1 MRNKT
6 IKLLTAV
13 FAVAVAALIGVM
25 SAYVI
30 ATENYRTRLASKVG
44 SPESGTIG
52 EAELGKLET
61 IVKLIKTYSYYEID
75 EEDLYKSL
83 IEGFVW
89 VKADKYA
96 YYYTDEEY
104 QQMTAENQGDMEGI
118 GVTVTYDETS
128 GLIKIV
134 SIFTDSPAKEAG
146 LAVGD
151 LIAEVMTEDGMKKV
165 DEIGYELA
173 LTALRGKAG
182 TKAEFGVKRSGVEDI
197 IRFDIERRHVSTR
210 SVEWRVYDGNI
221 GGEKVGVVRIT
232 GFDLTTPPQFRE
244 AMDDLISKNCTYF
257 VFDVRN
263 NPGGDLQSIKA
274 VLSLM
279 LQRGDVVI
287 RVRDRAGN
295 ETSDKVDV
303 MNFSGSNEAYSTCNI
318 RSEDIGKYREAV
330 FGKSVVLANENT
342 ASAGELFTS
351 AMKDYGIAKVVG
363 VQTYGK
369 GSMQSILPLAYYGYE
384 GALKLTTRMYFPPL
398 SEGYNGIGI
407 IPDLEVPLAEELK
420 SRSYLEYTD
429 AEDNQL
435 GAAVGL
441 LGGAE

>member
-1 MRNKT
+1 MRNKS
-6 IKLLTAV
+6 IKLLTAI
-13 FAVAVAALIGVM
+13 FAVVVAALIGFM

-30 ATENYRTRLASKVG
+30 TTENYRTRLLSKVG
-44 SPESGTIG
+44 GL
-52 EAELGKLET
+52 EAGSLSEKELGKLET

-75 EEDLYKSL
+75 EEDLYKSM

-89 VKADKYA
+89 VKEDKYA
-96 YYYTDEEY
+96 YYYTAEEY
-104 QQMTAENQGDMEGI
+104 QEMTAENQGDMEGI
-118 GVTVTYDETS
+118 GVTVTYDETT
-128 GLIKIV
+128 GYIKIV

-151 LIAEVMTEDGMKKV
+151 LIAEVMTTDGMKKV

-182 TKAEFGVKRSGVEDI
+182 TKAEFSVKRAGVEDLI
-197 IRFDIERRHVSTR
+197 HFDIERRHVSTR

-221 GGEKVGVVRIT
+221 KGEKVGVVRIT

-244 AMDDLISKNCTYF
+244 AMDDLIAKGCSYY
-257 VFDVRN
+257 VFDLRN

-279 LQRGDVVI
+279 LERGDVVI

-295 ETSDKVDV
+295 EASEHVEV
-303 MNFSGSNEAYSTCNI
+303 MNFSGSSEAYATCNI
-318 RSEDIGKYREAV
+318 LPEDIGKYRSAV
-330 FGKSVVLANENT
+330 FGKSAVLANENT
-342 ASAGELFTS
+342 ASAGELFTC

-363 VQTYGK
+363 TKTYGK
-369 GSMQSILPLAYYGYE
+369 GSMQSILSLAYYGYE

-407 IPDLEVPLAEELK
+407 TPDLEVPLAEELK

-435 GAAVGL
+435 GAAIAL